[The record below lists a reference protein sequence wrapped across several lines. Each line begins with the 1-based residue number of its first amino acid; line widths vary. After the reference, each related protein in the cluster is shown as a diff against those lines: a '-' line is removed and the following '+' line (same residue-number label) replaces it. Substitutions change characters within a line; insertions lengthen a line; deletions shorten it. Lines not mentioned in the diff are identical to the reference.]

1 MTQDTNRQNDQ
12 MLRMLERRI
21 TEYPSSPVFLRL
33 AALLLEMQRPEK
45 ALKHCLLGLKR
56 FHDHP
61 TAFLLMARAQVLL
74 RQYNDA
80 RESLRTL
87 LASVPGSIAARQLLE
102 KIPELE
108 LAYPPAVTT
117 ALDSLAAPRRETH
130 EKTRWSHQ
138 TDILP
143 ELPLV
148 STPASP
154 QPPEEDPTVSVPLL
168 DLSQLAARLENARI
182 PALPNDLDED
192 IPDEDNDIE
201 AVNLQLRP
209 QTETLARI
217 YSSQGRYRE
226 AIDAFRSLS
235 GLHPERA
242 AEFQQTIREL
252 EQKLAAS

>member
-130 EKTRWSHQ
+130 EKTRWSQQ

-148 STPASP
+148 CTAG
-154 QPPEEDPTVSVPLL
+154 VSAATGRGPYRFRTFTR
-168 DLSQLAARLENARI
+168 SLA
-182 PALPNDLDED
+182 
-192 IPDEDNDIE
+192 
-201 AVNLQLRP
+201 
-209 QTETLARI
+209 TC
-217 YSSQGRYRE
+217 RE
-226 AIDAFRSLS
+226 A
-235 GLHPERA
+235 GERA
-242 AEFQQTIREL
+242 YPRPAERPGRRY
-252 EQKLAAS
+252 SG